1 MSINVEMI
9 LQKYYVLYIVCISIM
24 SLVSLKCKSVK
35 VLVLSVTRQG
45 TKALSLSAP
54 PPPNKSL
61 MFVPHSPFIPS
72 VPPCPLPIPT
82 LLVLSSSWLQL
93 QPSQGN
99 ICTETEFANWPI
111 MMESESGSGF
121 HTIVV
126 SKSRERSWT
135 VVKAGKLVVSPLFG
149 NTTGNK

>member
-1 MSINVEMI
+1 MF
-9 LQKYYVLYIVCISIM
+9 
-24 SLVSLKCKSVK
+24 LKCKSVK
-35 VLVLSVTRQG
+35 VLVVSVTRQG
-45 TKALSLSAP
+45 TKALSLSAL

-61 MFVPHSPFIPS
+61 MFVPHSPFTPLS
-72 VPPCPLPIPT
+72 LSPLPP
-82 LLVLSSSWLQL
+82 LS
-93 QPSQGN
+93 PSYPNPPSPLFLASALAELGN

-111 MMESESGSGF
+111 MVESESDSGF

-135 VVKAGKLVVSPLFG
+135 VVKAGKLVVSPLFA